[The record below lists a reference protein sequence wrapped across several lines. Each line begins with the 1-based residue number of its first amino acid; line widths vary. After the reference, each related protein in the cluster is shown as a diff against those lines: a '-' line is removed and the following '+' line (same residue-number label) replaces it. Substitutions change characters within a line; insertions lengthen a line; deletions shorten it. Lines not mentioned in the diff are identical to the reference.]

1 MEKRNPDDPFLTPI
15 EDPEDPIM
23 RQIYAAQEA
32 RLGKT
37 FTSAKVFQARL
48 PPEFAQFYGKSPELD
63 KELTLSSETALLIR
77 ERVARINVCLFCI
90 DSVRAVSI
98 LASMDQAK
106 FDALEE
112 YGTSPLFTNAER
124 AALDYVTQL
133 TRSKTV
139 DPATF
144 DRMTNYYSERQICEI
159 VYLVASEHLFNL
171 TNIGLNIHS
180 DMICDIAK
188 RRKYGAKLGSQPTS
202 QAKSE
207 AT

>member
-1 MEKRNPDDPFLTPI
+1 
-15 EDPEDPIM
+15 M
-23 RQIYAAQEA
+23 RQIYAAQRA

-37 FTSAKVFQARL
+37 FTSAKVLLARL

-63 KELTLSSETALLIR
+63 KKLKLSPETALLIR

-98 LASMDQAK
+98 LASMNQAK

-112 YGTSPLFTNAER
+112 YGTSPLFTDAER
-124 AALDYVTQL
+124 VALDYVTQL
-133 TRSKTV
+133 TSSKNV

-144 DRMTNYYSERQICEI
+144 ERMTEHYSEREICEI

-171 TNIGLNIHS
+171 SNIGLNIHS

-188 RRKYGAKLGSQPTS
+188 KRKYRKLGGQPDS
-202 QAKSE
+202 GRV
-207 AT
+207 